1 MSDRVRITSVALALC
16 LCASITVAEET
27 SAPSAEAPLE
37 VSISGYSYSS
47 AVLDTHAKL
56 RKTQAV
62 KNPKVRQYMDLV
74 DAGLADSNDL
84 ESFGNFLTERGFL
97 ELAVVYSKEA
107 LRFDPDNAHFWT
119 NLGTIQR
126 QMGDDSAAID
136 SYLKAIAIDPG
147 MAIAQYNLGVSYSA
161 KGKYDKALD
170 QYVIAF
176 TIDPSL
182 ADASVNPQ
190 VVNNHMLPAASLLLY
205 KRRAGNQTLPL
216 IDPDQMNAA
225 ELHVLVPISE

>member
-16 LCASITVAEET
+16 LCASMTLGQET
-27 SAPSAEAPLE
+27 PAPSAEAPLE

-47 AVLDTHAKL
+47 AVLDTQAKL
-56 RKTQAV
+56 RKTRAAE
-62 KNPKVRQYMDLV
+62 NPKVRQYMDLV

-107 LRFDPDNAHFWT
+107 LRFEPENAHFWT

-147 MAIAQYNLGVSYSA
+147 IAIAQYNLGVAYNA

-190 VVNNHMLPAASLLLY
+190 VVNNYMLPAASLLLY
-205 KRRAGNQTLPL
+205 KRRAGNQSLPL

-225 ELHVLVPISE
+225 ELHVLIPISE

>member
-16 LCASITVAEET
+16 LCASMTVGQET
-27 SAPSAEAPLE
+27 PAPSAEAPLE

-47 AVLDTHAKL
+47 AVLDTQAKL

-126 QMGDDSAAID
+126 QMGDNSGAID
-136 SYLKAIAIDPG
+136 SYLKAIEIDPG
-147 MAIAQYNLGVSYSA
+147 MAIAQYNLGVAYNA

-190 VVNNHMLPAASLLLY
+190 VVNNYMLPAASLLLY
-205 KRRAGNQTLPL
+205 KRRAGNQSLPL
-216 IDPDQMNAA
+216 IDPKQMNAG
-225 ELHVLVPISE
+225 ELKITVPISE